1 MLVYTTYSIPFYLL
15 SDVRKF
21 QTCMFKLIFLR
32 MTDIIS
38 AFLLMVNLI
47 ASAVAWC
54 IIFLPME

>member
-15 SDVRKF
+15 SDIRKF
-21 QTCMFKLIFLR
+21 QTCMFKLIFLH